1 MRRIMLGPKKYNG
14 IDVDR
19 VLNNIS
25 QLAKNAS
32 NPEFRFVKAV
42 LAVIRQIAIEGD
54 TTMARALLVL
64 VKERLISSKVFESRL
79 SELRAEIEDV
89 ENKLN

>member
-1 MRRIMLGPKKYNG
+1 MLGPKKCNG
-14 IDVDR
+14 IDIDR
-19 VLNNIS
+19 VLNSIS
-25 QLAKNAS
+25 QLTKNAS

-54 TTMARALLVL
+54 NTMARALLVL

>member
-1 MRRIMLGPKKYNG
+1 MLGPKYNG
-14 IDVDR
+14 IDIDR
-19 VLNNIS
+19 VLDSIS

-42 LAVIRQIAIEGD
+42 LVVIRQIAIEGD
-54 TTMARALLVL
+54 TNTARALLVL
-64 VKERLISSKVFESRL
+64 VKERLISSKVFENHL
-79 SELRAEIEDV
+79 AKLRAEIEDV